1 MGGPAVAGGKCK
13 MSDES
18 MMTRLRRRLHG
29 NGRPRLKARQEQER
43 PAPVFK
49 SPREIQIMREAGRIV
64 ARVHEEFREAIRP
77 GISTLDLD
85 ELAAATIHGHRA
97 KSSFLGYRGYPA
109 NICTSINEELVHGIP
124 SRERVLQ
131 EGDIISIDVG
141 VFYRGFVGDSGW
153 TYPVGAIEPGAE
165 RLLRVTE
172 GSLNAGIKAI
182 RSGGRVLDIS
192 AAVQNSVEPSGF
204 HVVREYTGHGV
215 GRAMHE
221 GPQVL
226 NYVSDDTDG
235 RVVLRPGLVIAIEPM
250 VQMGTWR
257 TETLKDKWTVISE
270 DHSLSAHFE
279 HTVAVTNRGPEIL
292 TRP

>member
-1 MGGPAVAGGKCK
+1 MRGLDAGDCKCK
-13 MSDES
+13 MNGES
-18 MMTRLRRRLHG
+18 MMMKFRRRLRR
-29 NGRPRLKARQEQER
+29 NGRGRIKARQEQER
-43 PAPVFK
+43 PAPIHK

-64 ARVHEEFREAIRP
+64 ARVHQAFREAIGP
-77 GISTLDLD
+77 GISTWDLD
-85 ELAAATIHGHRA
+85 ELAAGIIHSHNA

-124 SRERVLQ
+124 NQARVLQ

-141 VFYRGFVGDSGW
+141 VFHRGFVGDSGW
-153 TYPVGAIEPGAE
+153 TYPVGEIDPAAE
-165 RLLRVTE
+165 RLLQVTE
-172 GSLNAGIKAI
+172 ASLTAGIEAI
-182 RSGGRVLDIS
+182 RAGGCVLDIS
-192 AAVQNSVEPSGF
+192 SAVQKSVEPSGF

-215 GRAMHE
+215 GRSMHE

-235 RVVLRPGLVIAIEPM
+235 RVALSPGLVIAIEPM

-292 TRP
+292 TLL